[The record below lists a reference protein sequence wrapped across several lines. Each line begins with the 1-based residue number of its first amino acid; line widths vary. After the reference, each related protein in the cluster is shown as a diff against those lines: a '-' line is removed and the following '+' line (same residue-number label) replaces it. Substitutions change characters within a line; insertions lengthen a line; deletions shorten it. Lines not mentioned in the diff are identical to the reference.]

1 VLDPPPLEPAIRRVQ
16 AATPSVHPAMRKE
29 RRRLTPPL
37 LPRRRF
43 RREWSLGSR
52 VILSC
57 SATCS
62 ASLEWWSGVVAVCAA
77 SPGSVSPRRASKPV
91 SEWASSMSSSS
102 GAAAHAVLLA
112 SAKLDALKDLLVAA
126 LPPGVEDVCRR
137 RFDDECVAD
146 VFGGFLLPLRDAAK
160 IPSCSY
166 SRGGAAIRSGVVAA
180 AAPSIQSF
188 LKTFPPADDFFGY
201 PTQQLAALM
210 DFTVMVASLAPRAPA
225 PRRPPPPR
233 TAPPSRPQAR
243 SAPSSPTVVAS
254 SAASGRLQTF
264 LDAWKDIRAPLSVL
278 QIIEGCRFPFTRPPP
293 LSLPSP
299 HRSQR

>member
-1 VLDPPPLEPAIRRVQ
+1 
-16 AATPSVHPAMRKE
+16 M
-29 RRRLTPPL
+29 
-37 LPRRRF
+37 
-43 RREWSLGSR
+43 
-52 VILSC
+52 
-57 SATCS
+57 
-62 ASLEWWSGVVAVCAA
+62 
-77 SPGSVSPRRASKPV
+77 
-91 SEWASSMSSSS
+91 
-102 GAAAHAVLLA
+102 
-112 SAKLDALKDLLVAA
+112 
-126 LPPGVEDVCRR
+126 
-137 RFDDECVAD
+137 
-146 VFGGFLLPLRDAAK
+146 LPLRDAAK

-254 SAASGRLQTF
+254 SAVSGRLQTF
-264 LDAWKDIRAPLSVL
+264 LDAWKDIRAPSSVL
-278 QIIEGCRFPFTRPPP
+278 QIIEGYRIPFTRPPP
-293 LSLPSP
+293 LSLPVSTSFTVLTRKELIDLMRRRRRCWRRAPSNRRPSRRRAISRNYFSCQSP
-299 HRSQR
+299 SVGDPSPISSD